1 MRFVI
6 TEELLPG
13 MVVGRDIISPNQSFM
28 IKEGVALTEDAISY
42 LTEKGYLGAYIFDAG
57 SSDLEIQEVISEMTL
72 AEGVKAVAENDIGK
86 LMSSAR
92 QIVTDISNLE
102 KLSID
107 LFDMRSFDDYTYH
120 HSVNVAVYAA
130 AVGKYMGME
139 EDELIELAQAGICH
153 DLGKQ
158 KIPAEIINKPGQL
171 SDEEFE
177 LIKKHPQYAY
187 DMLYDNHEIP
197 AVVRQAVLCH
207 HENENGSGYPS
218 GLTGENLSLMA
229 KILHAVDV
237 YDALISRR
245 PYKEPY
251 APVDAFE
258 YLMGGKNIL
267 FDERVVDAMRVVI
280 PAYPI
285 AMEVSLSTG
294 VQAMVVAHSSDPLRP
309 VVKTINAKELL
320 GKEVTLD
327 LSLPEWAHITIMP
340 KSLTNADYTGSVDK
354 LNESRLAGV
363 ERKKEIMIVDD
374 SIISLQSTSAVLSKD
389 NYHLIT
395 LQSGLAAMNY
405 IREKGAPD
413 LVIMDIEMPTLDGV
427 AAVTAIREMGFTDL
441 PVIFLTSNVYKETV
455 MRCLAVQARDYI
467 VKPARPVYLRERVA
481 VALDASL
488 ER

>member
-1 MRFVI
+1 MRFVL
-6 TEELLPG
+6 TEELVPG
-13 MVVGRDIISPNQSFM
+13 MVVGRDIVSPSRSFM
-28 IKEGVALTEDAISY
+28 IKEGVTLTDEYISY
-42 LTEKGYLGAYIFDAG
+42 LAEKGYLGAYIFDSG
-57 SSDLEIQEVISEMTL
+57 SETVEMQEVISEMTL

-86 LMSSAR
+86 LMASAK

-107 LFDMRSFDDYTYH
+107 LFDMRSYDDYTYH

-130 AVGKYMGME
+130 AVGKYMGMNE
-139 EDELIELAQAGICH
+139 EELVQLAQAGICH

-158 KIPAEIINKPGQL
+158 KIPPEILNKPGQL

-177 LIKKHPQYAY
+177 LVKNHPKDAY
-187 DMLYDNHEIP
+187 DMLYDNHEIS

-218 GLTGENLSLMA
+218 GLTGEELSPMA

-267 FDERVVDAMRVVI
+267 FDEKVVDAMRMVI

-294 VQAMVVAHSSDPLRP
+294 VQAIVIDHSADPLRP
-309 VVKTINAKELL
+309 IVKTLDATKVL
-320 GKEVTLD
+320 GKEITLD
-327 LSLPEWAHITIMP
+327 LSLPEWAHITIIP
-340 KSLTNADYTGSVDK
+340 KSLASADYTGTVDK
-354 LNESRLAGV
+354 LNESRLAGA

-374 SIISLQSTSAVLSKD
+374 SIISLQSTSSILTKEQ
-389 NYHLIT
+389 YHLIT

-427 AAVTAIREMGFTDL
+427 AAVAAIREMGFTDL
-441 PVIFLTSNVYKETV
+441 PVIFLTANVYKETV
-455 MRCLAVQARDYI
+455 MKCLAVNAKDYI